1 MSTDVRIPTDQGPA
15 AGRDGSP
22 APAGDR
28 PSAQSLVQESIKYR
42 RRAQEAERRAEAL
55 ETEIQALREAQDGRA
70 SSLENELAQ
79 TRNEAETL
87 RGRLEAVERDRRLE
101 RELFRAGCT
110 DTETALALA
119 RERLLGGQ
127 PPEDLA
133 AFARTLLE
141 EKPHLRTVPDAPGT
155 SPGPR
160 GLPPRTAAAK
170 PSSQPP
176 VRRIAD
182 RLAEQARQSGSATDL
197 MAYMRARRAPGA

>member
-119 RERLLGGQ
+119 RERLSCGQ

-133 AFARTLLE
+133 GFARTLLE